1 MNIKLLL
8 VEDDANLCYIV
19 QSGLEDMIGG
29 YEVLTATNGEEGLK
43 VWREQRPDIIVT
55 DIEMPVMDG
64 FEMVAKIR
72 ETDGSTPILFA
83 SGRISPKDV
92 TAGYRLGGNN
102 YIKKPFV
109 PEEMDAHVKAL
120 LRMREGAKMQNQTDL
135 LTIGKF
141 MFDPVHAS
149 IKDETGQIKTMTAR
163 EAHILRLLVANKGR
177 IIKRNA
183 IITECWDET
192 KADDYFISRSL
203 DVFITRLRNILKEDK
218 NIEIKAIKGVGL
230 MIIDE

>member
-29 YEVLTATNGEEGLK
+29 YEVLTAANGEEGLK
-43 VWREQRPDIIVT
+43 VWRNAHPDIIVT

-64 FEMVAKIR
+64 FGMVARIR
-72 ETDGSTPILFA
+72 ETDGTTPILFA

-120 LRMREGAKMQNQTDL
+120 LQMKQGAKMQNKTDIL
-135 LTIGKF
+135 SIGKYQ
-141 MFDPVHAS
+141 FDPVHATL
-149 IKDETGQIKTMTAR
+149 KDEAGQIKTMTAR
-163 EAHILRLLVANKGR
+163 EAHILQLLVSNKGN

-183 IITECWDET
+183 IITECWDES

-203 DVFITRLRNILKEDK
+203 DVFITRLRNLLKEDSS
-218 NIEIKAIKGVGL
+218 IEIKAIKGVGL
-230 MIIDE
+230 MIIDG